1 MKMFSL
7 LLTITTLCLTHG
19 ARAESQ
25 TLDFGGKKY
34 TLASAVVGK
43 DGSLTNEYVPEGET
57 LQSWTTLVAGRQWPK
72 AEKVGDAA
80 APWLKMIR
88 PLLTKK
94 VEVFKSEG
102 AKGDDILFEAWL
114 SAPDRSYIEINLH
127 RFVKEEG
134 SEGVKAYQYAQKV
147 VMKDGKGDPSTFLE
161 NRTKRFNELA
171 KLKLTAHQKK

>member
-1 MKMFSL
+1 MKTLSFL
-7 LLTITTLCLTHG
+7 FVLTALCLTST
-19 ARAESQ
+19 ARAESH

-34 TLASAVVGK
+34 ELASAVVGK
-43 DGSLTNEYVPEGET
+43 DGSVTNEYVPTGET
-57 LQSWTTLVAGRQWPK
+57 LQNWTTMVAVRQWPK

-80 APWLKMIR
+80 APWLKMVR

-102 AKGDDILFEAWL
+102 AKREDILFEAWL

-134 SEGVKAYQYAQKV
+134 SEGIKAYQYAQKV
-147 VMKDGKGDPSTFLE
+147 VMKDGKGDPSSFME

-171 KLKLTAHQKK
+171 KLKLAAHAKK